1 MQDCEMNQWLL
12 DLLKFKSERSHSAAT
27 RSPNHETI
35 SSDLITLENWQG
47 LLDKAIEQQ
56 VGALLYSQ
64 LQSLPD
70 LRVPLIIQES
80 LKDIYRKNTFF
91 NMALMGELKSILS
104 LFNSHKIPVI
114 VLKGAYLAKEVYS
127 KIGLRE
133 MVDIDL
139 LVPDDKVEQAAKLL
153 EILDYQSI
161 RNYDVSLDVEK
172 LSGHQ
177 LPPFRKSFALPV
189 IEIHW
194 TICDPNETYQF
205 DLTELWQRAK
215 NTDFFGETALTL
227 APEDLI
233 LHLCHHASYHH
244 KFNIGVRPLCD
255 LARIIEHFQDQL
267 DWQALQT
274 TAERWQWQKG
284 LYIMLAFAHYSLGVD
299 LPNLIL
305 QAIEHGGI
313 DQPTLAI
320 TKDELFVNRSTN
332 DRHISFKIT
341 IPFVNFIEQPH
352 FIEKIKFMIQR
363 IFLNPQM
370 MSKRYPVEPKYTDPK
385 LYFYYLVRIRVLWQ
399 RYYQYTQ
406 KLMLG
411 NTEISTVTRRKYLLN
426 QWLQEKSE

>member
-1 MQDCEMNQWLL
+1 
-12 DLLKFKSERSHSAAT
+12 
-27 RSPNHETI
+27 
-35 SSDLITLENWQG
+35 
-47 LLDKAIEQQ
+47 
-56 VGALLYSQ
+56 
-64 LQSLPD
+64 
-70 LRVPLIIQES
+70 
-80 LKDIYRKNTFF
+80 
-91 NMALMGELKSILS
+91 MGELKSILS

-215 NTDFFGETALTL
+215 NTDFFGETALAL
-227 APEDLI
+227 APEDLM

-332 DRHISFKIT
+332 NQHLSFKMT
-341 IPFVNFIEQPH
+341 IPLVNFIEQPH
-352 FIEKIKFMIQR
+352 FMEKIKLMIQQ
-363 IFLNPQM
+363 IFLNAQM
-370 MSKRYPVEPKYTDPK
+370 MSERYPVEPEYTDPK
-385 LYFYYLVRIRVLWQ
+385 LYFYYLVRIRDLWQ
-399 RYYQYTQ
+399 RYYQHTQ

-411 NTEISTVTRRKYLLN
+411 NTEVSAVTRRKYLLN
-426 QWLQEKSE
+426 QWLQEKSQ